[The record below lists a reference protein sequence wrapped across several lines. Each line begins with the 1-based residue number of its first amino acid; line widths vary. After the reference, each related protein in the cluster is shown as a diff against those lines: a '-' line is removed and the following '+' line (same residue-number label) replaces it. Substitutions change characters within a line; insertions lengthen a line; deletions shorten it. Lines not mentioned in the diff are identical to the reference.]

1 MHIYY
6 LCILSIMIRFIW
18 MKQTIVKRL
27 KLIKELINNQDF
39 HELKMEIDG
48 LKKTPVNERT
58 GKFQYILNSLEDS
71 DWKLAKQFINAFVND
86 NTVLQHQENVPVL
99 GLKTKSKLLET
110 ELSVLVNKKAELSR
124 LVTNFRLK
132 HHSLLGTV
140 ISEILHTRKE
150 LFMMDMLKKNPDKE
164 SQSQKKY
171 EQAKKEYEDFKKS
184 SEFSK
189 KQAYK
194 HISEENKKLLQK
206 YYRQASKLCHPD
218 VVNEEMREEAVSL
231 FSQLNNAY
239 FGNDLY
245 KVKEIYDLLVKN
257 IIKFNTKSET
267 INERER
273 LENLIS
279 KLQNDILTLKQEIK
293 EIKQSE
299 AYQTIETIEDWDGH
313 FKGIKEKLQKE
324 LNRLKERYEQKK
336 QPASKG

>member
-1 MHIYY
+1 
-6 LCILSIMIRFIW
+6 
-18 MKQTIVKRL
+18 MKQTIIKRL
-27 KLIKELINNQDF
+27 KLIRDLIEKQNY
-39 HELKMEIDG
+39 HELQMEVEG
-48 LKKTPVNERT
+48 LKDTPENERT
-58 GKFQYILNSLEDS
+58 GKLHNIIQTLESKEWQHATRNIDE
-71 DWKLAKQFINAFVND
+71 FVND
-86 NTVLQHQENVPVL
+86 NSLLQHQENIPVL
-99 GLKTKSKLLET
+99 GLKTKSKFLET
-110 ELSVLVNKKAELSR
+110 ELSVLVNKKAELNR

-132 HHSLLGTV
+132 HHSFLGTV
-140 ISEILHTRKE
+140 ISEILHIRKE
-150 LFMMDMLKKNPDKE
+150 LFLMDMLKKNPDKE
-164 SQSQKKY
+164 NPSQKKY

-206 YYRQASKLCHPD
+206 YYRKASKLCHPD
-218 VVNEEMREEAVSL
+218 VVNDEMRPEAVNL

-245 KVKEIYDLLVKN
+245 KVKEIYDLLVNN
-257 IIKFNTKSET
+257 IIQFNTKSDT

-293 EIKQSE
+293 EIKLSE

-324 LNRLKERYEQKK
+324 LNRLKVRYEQKK